1 MAALRDSLPLA
12 IPTLHGDCMDVS
24 RRLRARGIS
33 GYSTRTG
40 ESTIHGMAER
50 ASRARLSVGRFS
62 AKGFAACQSGVR
74 DRNTAAQF
82 RLPLFCSATRLN
94 SLKPIC
100 APAAFGLDPLSPI
113 GVLACSAG
121 KSLRK

>member
-1 MAALRDSLPLA
+1 MLSYEEA
-12 IPTLHGDCMDVS
+12 
-24 RRLRARGIS
+24 RRKVIEQVGKTRGLRASGIPGS
-33 GYSTRTG
+33 SNGTR

-50 ASRARLSVGRFS
+50 ASRARLSVGRFC
-62 AKGFAACQSGVR
+62 ANGFAARQSGVR

-82 RLPLFCSATRLN
+82 RIPLLCRATRLN

-100 APAAFGLDPLSPI
+100 APSATGLDPLSPV